1 MTESKKVKW
10 SVINMMESNLKAK
23 TTTKDIVYI
32 SLATALMAICSWISI
47 PLIVP
52 VTLQTFAVFTAV
64 GLLGLKRGTLA
75 VLVYILLGALGV
87 PVFAGFTGGF
97 GILIGS
103 TGGYIIG
110 FIFSALVVGLITK
123 FFGKKTPMII
133 LSMIAGLL
141 VCYLFG
147 TSWFMYVYA
156 KNTGAVGL
164 STVLSWCVIP
174 FIIPDAAKIALAT
187 IVVNRVSKHVKY

>member
-1 MTESKKVKW
+1 MTKRDLKV
-10 SVINMMESNLKAK
+10 N
-23 TTTKDIVYI
+23 TTTTDIVYL
-32 SLATALMAICSWISI
+32 SMATALMAICSWITV
-47 PLIVP
+47 PLTVP
-52 VTLQTFAVFTAV
+52 ITLQTFAVFTVV

-75 VLVYILLGALGV
+75 VLIYILLGAIGV
-87 PVFAGFTGGF
+87 PVFGGFTGGF

-123 FFGKKTPMII
+123 FFGKKTLVLI

-147 TSWFMYVYA
+147 TVWFVYVYA
-156 KNTGAVGL
+156 KNSGAVGL
-164 STVLSWCVIP
+164 LTVLTWCVIP
-174 FIIPDAAKIALAT
+174 FIIPDAAKIAVAT